1 MAFHNDMHFS
11 TKDRGD
17 KIACAT
23 SYKNGLYLNGSHFS
37 HANGINWLQ
46 WKGHYYFMKTS
57 KIMVRRKNWSGVT
70 PRLQITYRVRIPQC
84 CCFFLFIYIC
94 IYWLTVFFIINVYF
108 IMFRYTVSSIN
119 YKNIAC
125 LFRLL
130 TLFCQY
136 NNKTN
141 NCPVSQKLRSLSV
154 NSIASSTCSLCHKTW
169 ISQVFL

>member
-1 MAFHNDMHFS
+1 MALHNDMHFS

-23 SYKNGLYLNGSHFS
+23 SYKGAWWYGHCHHSNLNGLYLNGSHFS

-46 WKGHYYFMKTS
+46 WKGHYYSLKTS
-57 KIMVRRKNWSGVT
+57 KMMVRRKKWSGVT

-84 CCFFLFIYIC
+84 CFFLFINIC

-108 IMFRYTVSSIN
+108 IMFRYIVWSIN
-119 YKNIAC
+119 YKNNVC

-130 TLFCQY
+130 
-136 NNKTN
+136 
-141 NCPVSQKLRSLSV
+141 
-154 NSIASSTCSLCHKTW
+154 I
-169 ISQVFL
+169 